1 MIVLQAVAIGVLA
14 AVLVFVWDEL
24 FQILGAATSRDASP
38 WGAAELR
45 AGGSLDVA
53 QAVGAEATSL
63 ASRDAALPCSDGR
76 TVEGRHP
83 L

>member
-1 MIVLQAVAIGVLA
+1 MIVGEAVAIVVLA

-24 FQILGAATSRDASP
+24 FAILGAATSREASP
-38 WGAAELR
+38 QRSTELG
-45 AGGSLDVA
+45 AGGSLDTA
-53 QAVGAEATSL
+53 QAVGAAAVSL

-76 TVEGRHP
+76 TVEGRH